1 MVALSKKR
9 SSDWFLAYTKP
20 NQENKANRNLENQGF
35 KTFLP
40 KIALS
45 QIKPK
50 GKKLIMM
57 FPRYIFIRI
66 DSNDPRWIN
75 QAEGHL
81 KRLIGH
87 LIKFGKKIMPVPDE
101 IIQSIKEKLNEHD
114 VYIEESS
121 EIEYKEGEIFFIKT
135 GQLKNQEAIFLSKK
149 GKERV
154 NVLIK
159 LINSYAKADIPLSD
173 IGKKIVNKEL
183 KF

>member
-1 MVALSKKR
+1 MVALSKKG

-66 DSNDPRWIN
+66 DSNDPRWMKIN
-75 QAEGHL
+75 STIG
-81 KRLIGH
+81 IGH